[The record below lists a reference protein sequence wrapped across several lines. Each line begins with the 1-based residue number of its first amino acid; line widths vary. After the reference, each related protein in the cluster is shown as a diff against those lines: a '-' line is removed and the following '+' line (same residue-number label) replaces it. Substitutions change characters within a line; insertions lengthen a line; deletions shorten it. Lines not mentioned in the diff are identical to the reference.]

1 VARYAFGDGAPSA
14 RRLGLVAE
22 AFEPSSRAFLAR
34 FAGRTLGLAVDL
46 GCGPGH
52 TTLLVDEVLH
62 PRRTVGLDQSAT
74 FLELARAMTRQGTAF
89 LEHDVTTVPFPES
102 PADLAYC
109 RFLMTHLPEP
119 AEVLAGWASQLAP
132 GGLLLLDEVEE
143 IRTDHPVLRAYLD
156 TVARLLSARGHRL
169 EVGHLLESMTDPGDL
184 RRVDS
189 RTVPLSPRT
198 RLVGEMFGL
207 NLTVWRHDPLVAEV
221 ATQALLDEIAAGLD
235 GLAAGGEH
243 AAITWRLR
251 QLAFE
256 RPRRGT
262 R

>member
-1 VARYAFGDGAPSA
+1 
-14 RRLGLVAE
+14 
-22 AFEPSSRAFLAR
+22 
-34 FAGRTLGLAVDL
+34 
-46 GCGPGH
+46 
-52 TTLLVDEVLH
+52 
-62 PRRTVGLDQSAT
+62 
-74 FLELARAMTRQGTAF
+74 
-89 LEHDVTTVPFPES
+89 
-102 PADLAYC
+102 
-109 RFLMTHLPEP
+109 MTHLAEP

-169 EVGHLLESMTDPGDL
+169 EVGQLLESMTDPGDL

-235 GLAAGGEH
+235 ALAAGEEH

-251 QLAFE
+251 QLSFE
-256 RPRRGT
+256 RPLRGT